1 MPAITTDLQP
11 SMEPCTGAVE
21 SLHPDTGDRLTGPML
36 FGFYPDAMQP
46 ELWIEQEG
54 KRVQFYADA
63 LPAVIKQLKRAA
75 QAAKETQ

>member
-21 SLHPDTGDRLTGPML
+21 SLHPDTSDRLVGPLL
-36 FGFYPDAMQP
+36 FGFYPDKTSP

-54 KRVQFYADA
+54 RRVSFFADA
-63 LPAVIKQLKRAA
+63 LPEVIKQLKRAA
-75 QAAKETQ
+75 LAAKETT

>member
-21 SLHPDTGDRLTGPML
+21 SLHPDTSDRLVGPVL
-36 FGFYPDAMQP
+36 FGFYPDADFP
-46 ELWIEQEG
+46 EIWLEQEG
-54 KRVQFYADA
+54 KRVQFFADA

-75 QAAKETQ
+75 LAAKETT